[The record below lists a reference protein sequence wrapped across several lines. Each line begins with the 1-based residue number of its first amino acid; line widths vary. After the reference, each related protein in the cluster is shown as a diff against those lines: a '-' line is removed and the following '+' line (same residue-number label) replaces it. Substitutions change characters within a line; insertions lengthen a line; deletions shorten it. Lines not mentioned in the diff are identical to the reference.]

1 MNKKQVFKSGFV
13 SIIGR
18 PNVGKSTFINQVLG
32 KKISIIS
39 NKPQTTRNNIRGIY
53 TTDNSQIVFIDT
65 PGIHKPH
72 HELGNFMNR
81 ESLSTITDSDMIL
94 YLIDGTV
101 PFGSG
106 DEFVISQLK
115 KSNVK
120 VYLVVNKIDLVE
132 DKNQLIVNVDKFI
145 KSFDFSEVYYISA
158 LTGENVNDLLISM
171 ENNLDPGPM
180 YYPKEEITDHP
191 LEFVISEIIREK
203 VLILT
208 KEEVPHSVAVVIDK
222 IGASNIDPEITDI
235 FATIIC
241 ERKSQKKIIIGSGGK
256 MIKQIGS
263 LARKEL
269 KLVMG
274 AKIYLELWVKV
285 NEDWRNKKSD
295 LRRLGYSF
303 DIE

>member
-1 MNKKQVFKSGFV
+1 MKSGFIGLV
-13 SIIGR
+13 GR
-18 PNVGKSTFINQVLG
+18 PNVGKSTLLNA
-32 KKISIIS
+32 IIGRKVAITS
-39 NKPQTTRNNIRGIY
+39 DKPQTTRNIIQGIR
-53 TTDNSQIVFIDT
+53 TDEDTQMVFVDT

-120 VYLVVNKIDLVE
+120 VYLVVNKIDLVN

-145 KSFDFSEVYYISA
+145 KSFDFCEVYYISA

-222 IGASNIDPEITDI
+222 IGASNEDSEITEI

-241 ERKSQKKIIIGSGGK
+241 ERKSQKKIIIGSNGK